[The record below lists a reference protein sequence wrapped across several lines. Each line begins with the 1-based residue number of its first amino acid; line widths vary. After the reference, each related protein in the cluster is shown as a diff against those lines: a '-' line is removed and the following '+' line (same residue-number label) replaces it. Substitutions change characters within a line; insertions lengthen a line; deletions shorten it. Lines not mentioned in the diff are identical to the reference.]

1 MIRFLPWFTA
11 VVASILF
18 GIAAARN
25 SALGWGLLVT
35 LPLALVG
42 FHDWL
47 QQRHTLTRNYPM
59 VGHLRWMLEAIGPHL
74 RQYFFD
80 DDLQG
85 APYNR
90 EQKSV
95 VYARAKGDNDFEP
108 FGTEKNVLIK
118 EIQTDPL
125 KDSLYHAD
133 FLEIDLD
140 KPARFNVPL
149 TYAGKA
155 KGEEFGGLKQIEKR
169 SIVLEGKPLTIPDSC
184 QINIS
189 GLAIGEKITA
199 GQISLPDGVSL
210 VSNPDMVCISVIAP

>member
-1 MIRFLPWFTA
+1 MITKEISTSVRSA
-11 VVASILF
+11 F
-18 GIAAARN
+18 GKGPMRRMRGEGKTPGIVYRGGGEA
-25 SALGWGLLVT
+25 
-35 LPLALVG
+35 LPLEFETKVL
-42 FHDWL
+42 H
-47 QQRHTLTRNYPM
+47 QQLLDIQGRNAVITLK
-59 VGHLRWMLEAIGPHL
+59 I
-74 RQYFFD
+74 D
-80 DDLQG
+80 D
-85 APYNR
+85 
-90 EQKSV
+90 
-95 VYARAKGDNDFEP
+95 
-108 FGTEKNVLIK
+108 GTEKNVLIK